1 MTTKI
6 WLCLLSHES
15 SSGALQNVHTP
26 LSIGFIGAY
35 LLNKIND
42 IELSLYKRP
51 SLLSSALSKYTPDVI
66 MFGNYMWNENL
77 NIFYAKE
84 IKKRNP
90 DTLII
95 FGGPN
100 LSLDEANKEKF
111 LKENSFID
119 LVVDGDGEILSQIII
134 EEYLNNS
141 KDIEKLKYLKLSNTF
156 AYDHEKNQFLVGES
170 QDTRIGLD
178 GDSLDHIPSPYVV
191 GLMDPF
197 LEHGAVVLMESN
209 RGCPYHCTYC
219 QQSTAYFKKLRYF
232 TSSRIESELEYVS
245 KKIISQNLMISIV
258 EFADPNFGMYKE
270 DHPVFLA
277 IRSNQEKNG
286 FPSQVWCST
295 GKSQA
300 QRVIDHAKMLK
311 KGSIMI
317 RAAVQS
323 MNESTLKSV
332 KRKNLPVDV
341 LKSFSSDGVEAYSD
355 VMLGLPGETLISYME
370 GFYELIDRNIDEFSM
385 PTTLLLKGTPLETDS
400 EKLTWG
406 LKGKYRVIPECTN
419 IYKVFDTAQRV
430 SEFECMVFQTDA
442 LSFED
447 YLNAR
452 KFNLI
457 VMIFHNTRLLHPIY
471 RYLDFIKVRR
481 SLILRTIVDL
491 VDDYEDLLALF
502 SSFMDD
508 VSGELFDSPQE
519 FDDRLD
525 ITKLTAN
532 KVFKYLSIAL
542 TKHQESILKLVGVSV
557 KSIDEI
563 PESHSTFLTKVINEL
578 FIADY
583 VEVTGESTSIP
594 IPKDMVQYMGSNDI
608 LIGLSEFQTDR
619 LDFLLKQ
626 YPDRDVRTNNMAYH
640 LRSSNMLKTMRFA

>member
-1 MTTKI
+1 M
-6 WLCLLSHES
+6 
-15 SSGALQNVHTP
+15 
-26 LSIGFIGAY
+26 
-35 LLNKIND
+35 
-42 IELSLYKRP
+42 
-51 SLLSSALSKYTPDVI
+51 
-66 MFGNYMWNENL
+66 
-77 NIFYAKE
+77 
-84 IKKRNP
+84 KKK
-90 DTLII
+90 
-95 FGGPN
+95 
-100 LSLDEANKEKF
+100 S
-111 LKENSFID
+111 
-119 LVVDGDGEILSQIII
+119 V
-134 EEYLNNS
+134 
-141 KDIEKLKYLKLSNTF
+141 NTVM
-156 AYDHEKNQFLVGES
+156 L
-170 QDTRIGLD
+170 
-178 GDSLDHIPSPYVV
+178 P
-191 GLMDPF
+191 
-197 LEHGAVVLMESN
+197 
-209 RGCPYHCTYC
+209 
-219 QQSTAYFKKLRYF
+219 
-232 TSSRIESELEYVS
+232 
-245 KKIISQNLMISIV
+245 IISQNLMISIV